1 MNKAKRA
8 VWRLSV
14 APQIIL
20 LYILLW
26 VIDLSLF
33 GLLTAVGDPA
43 EENIG
48 DGVRYVNT
56 FFGMFIANIPQLIIN
71 YFLLQLNTLRQ
82 LPIYK
87 KDVVKKCFDTCVFG
101 TMAAFI
107 PRLVLFTAA
116 LVMCIVSGI
125 CNIYDSIAF
134 SSLYKII
141 AYLLTT
147 VIVCCCGVFTSC
159 IILLNNK
166 KSTQIA
172 WYFYPVSM
180 IIFGVFAALKSNID
194 VDIALS
200 EGIKPM
206 VISAVICA
214 VLSTAALTVRKIT
227 AERFE

>member
-1 MNKAKRA
+1 MNKAKSA

-14 APQIIL
+14 APQMIL

-26 VIDLSLF
+26 IIDLSLL

-43 EENIG
+43 EENVA
-48 DGVRYVNT
+48 DGVRYVST
-56 FFGMFIANIPQLIIN
+56 FFGIFIANIPQLIIN

-87 KDVVKKCFDTCVFG
+87 KDIVKKCIDTCFFCTLAVFLPHLIDYILE
-101 TMAAFI
+101 TSLLIM
-107 PRLVLFTAA
+107 
-116 LVMCIVSGI
+116 GI
-125 CNIYDSIAF
+125 NDSIAF

-147 VIVCCCGVFTSC
+147 VMVCCCGVFVSC
-159 IILLNNK
+159 IILLNSK
-166 KSTQIA
+166 KRTQVA

-200 EGIKPM
+200 EGAGNM
-206 VISAVICA
+206 VISAVICF
-214 VLSTAALTVRKIT
+214 VLSAEALTVRKIT
-227 AERFE
+227 SERFE

>member
-14 APQIIL
+14 APQMIF

-56 FFGMFIANIPQLIIN
+56 FFGIFIANIPHLIIN

-87 KDVVKKCFDTCVFG
+87 KDIVKKCIDTCFFCTLAVFLPHLID
-101 TMAAFI
+101 FI
-107 PRLVLFTAA
+107 LETA
-116 LVMCIVSGI
+116 LLIMGI
-125 CNIYDSIAF
+125 NDSIAF
-134 SSLYKII
+134 SSIYKII
-141 AYLLTT
+141 AYILTT
-147 VIVCCCGVFTSC
+147 VMVCCCGVFVSC

-200 EGIKPM
+200 DGIKPM
-206 VISAVICA
+206 VISAGICV
-214 VLSTAALTVRKIT
+214 VLSAAALTVRKIT